1 MTRSDRW
8 KQRKCVVKYW
18 AFKDQLKRLFKE
30 NNIVIKD
37 ELYIEFRLPMP
48 KSWSK
53 KKKKEHNGEFHNK
66 RPDIDNLLKSVLDAL
81 FEEDSHVHSVK
92 ARKLWSDEP
101 CIVIMDS
108 QEF

>member
-8 KQRKCVVKYW
+8 KKRKCVIKYW
-18 AFKDQLKRLFKE
+18 HFKDKLKRLFRE

-37 ELYIEFRLPMP
+37 ELFIEFRLPMP

-53 KKKKEHNGEFHNK
+53 KKKKEYNGQFHDK
-66 RPDIDNLLKSVLDAL
+66 RPDIDNLLKSVLDSL

>member
-1 MTRSDRW
+1 MTRADRW

-18 AFKDQLKRLFKE
+18 HFKDKLKGLFKA
-30 NNIVIKD
+30 NDIVIKD
-37 ELYIEFRLPMP
+37 ELYIEFGLPMP

-53 KKKKEHNGEFHNK
+53 KKKKEHNSQFHNK

-101 CIVIMDS
+101 YIIIMDS